1 MCNIWIL
8 TQNLATEGTQE
19 IKQNLVKSN
28 KYFYEHIILGLAKR
42 PKVERPYNWNINF
55 SLIGSR

>member
-19 IKQNLVKSN
+19 ILKYYLVFRS
-28 KYFYEHIILGLAKR
+28 
-42 PKVERPYNWNINF
+42 VWINF
-55 SLIGSR
+55 SRSRMQIYLFSLRLIEILH